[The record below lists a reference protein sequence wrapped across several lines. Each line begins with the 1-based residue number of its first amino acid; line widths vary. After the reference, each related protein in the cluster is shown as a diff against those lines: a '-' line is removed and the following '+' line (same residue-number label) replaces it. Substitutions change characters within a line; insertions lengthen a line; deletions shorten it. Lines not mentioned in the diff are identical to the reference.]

1 MDNLIINL
9 DFSSEYVLN
18 DYVLNNAKNFLNKES
33 IKQGIMD
40 QLLSEDDYL
49 EGNFI
54 KAEISSGL
62 TNSGNTELI
71 DFYIL
76 KVTKKE
82 LSNGD
87 FLTTVTV
94 SL

>member
-1 MDNLIINL
+1 MDNLIVNL
-9 DFSSEYVLN
+9 DFSSEYILN
-18 DYVLNNAKNFLNKES
+18 DYVLNNVKYFLSKES
-33 IKQGIMD
+33 IKQSIMD
-40 QLLSEDDYL
+40 QLLSEGDYT

-62 TNSGNTELI
+62 TNSGNTEWI
-71 DFYIL
+71 EFYIV
-76 KVTKKE
+76 KVTRKE

-94 SL
+94 NL